1 MKTHVGLAS
10 SERSVIVNNSE
21 YDSMAPYVGLSVL
34 IYVLLLFVL
43 APRARPAQRRKS
55 LL

>member
-1 MKTHVGLAS
+1 MEIYIEQGQSPA
-10 SERSVIVNNSE
+10 IVNDAARS
-21 YDSMAPYVGLSVL
+21 SITAYVGIGIL

-43 APRARPAQRRKS
+43 APRQHSLTRRKS